1 MDICGAVRA
10 GLFSAMMAT
19 AWIAAQTDSS
29 LAQTKPGAAA
39 EPAIPRKQT
48 DSGKDSPSAA
58 SHFTTGL
65 VTGSPQSTEFAV
77 VQDIATTLAVG
88 QETGPRGE
96 MALRVLPMVGNG
108 GSRNVLDVLTLAGAD
123 MTISPV
129 VLVDR
134 LKEAKTYG
142 DIGGKLVYVA
152 PMFSQEFHLIVRP
165 EIKTLADLDG
175 KTVNL
180 GEEGSAG
187 AELGLEL
194 LNRLDVKFDATNLG
208 LDAALDGM
216 RKAQIS
222 AAVLLSA
229 KPVDAL
235 TRYAQFNA
243 VRLLPIPYTPAM
255 RRDYQPALIRHDDYP
270 IILGIDET
278 IGTVAVRSALF
289 AYNWPGRSERY
300 RLLESFVQAFFS
312 RFSEFLGDAHHP
324 RWRELNLLEPLPG
337 WKRFVPAER
346 WLQRQTANGKLD
358 RFPAANPTANP
369 PGDGALFEE
378 FLRWRQQ
385 NRKDGNK

>member
-29 LAQTKPGAAA
+29 LAQTKPAAAA

-77 VQDIATTLAVG
+77 VRDIATTLAVG

-142 DIGGKLVYVA
+142 DIRGKLVYVA
-152 PMFSQEFHLIVRP
+152 PMFSQEFHLIVGP

-208 LDAALDGM
+208 LDGCA
-216 RKAQIS
+216 RRRFR
-222 AAVLLSA
+222 
-229 KPVDAL
+229 P
-235 TRYAQFNA
+235 
-243 VRLLPIPYTPAM
+243 PYCCPRSRSTP
-255 RRDYQPALIRHDDYP
+255 
-270 IILGIDET
+270 
-278 IGTVAVRSALF
+278 
-289 AYNWPGRSERY
+289 
-300 RLLESFVQAFFS
+300 
-312 RFSEFLGDAHHP
+312 
-324 RWRELNLLEPLPG
+324 
-337 WKRFVPAER
+337 
-346 WLQRQTANGKLD
+346 
-358 RFPAANPTANP
+358 
-369 PGDGALFEE
+369 
-378 FLRWRQQ
+378 
-385 NRKDGNK
+385 